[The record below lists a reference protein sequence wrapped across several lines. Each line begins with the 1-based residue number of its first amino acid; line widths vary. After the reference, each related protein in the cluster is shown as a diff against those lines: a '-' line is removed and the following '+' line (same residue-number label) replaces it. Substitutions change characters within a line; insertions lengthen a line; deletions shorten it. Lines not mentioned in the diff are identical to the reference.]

1 MTPALSKKAVSGLAI
16 YNSINLDINLS
27 TCIFKKLL
35 GGKGEFQDLEFAHPD
50 VYRNLTQLLEADKVG
65 TPDGGSGLRLS

>member
-1 MTPALSKKAVSGLAI
+1 MIFSGLAI
-16 YNSINLDINLS
+16 YNSINLEISLS

-50 VYRNLTQLLEADKVG
+50 VYRSLTQLLEADKVIG
-65 TPDGGSGLRLS
+65 VSPVLWR